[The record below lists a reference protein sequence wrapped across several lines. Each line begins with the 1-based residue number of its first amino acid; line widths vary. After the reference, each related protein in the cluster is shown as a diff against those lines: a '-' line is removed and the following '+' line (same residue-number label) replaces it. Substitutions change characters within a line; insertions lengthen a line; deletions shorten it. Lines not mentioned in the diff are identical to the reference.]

1 MANGGLWARKV
12 QLGRET
18 TAGTAAAASTI
29 WRGEAT
35 AIKDNREVT
44 MVNEQVGVRVNTLR
58 SYIPKLSA
66 ECSFANTPAT
76 YEQLPHILEAAIK
89 TATATQDGAGSGYIY
104 DYEVDNTANNTIK
117 TYTIQTGD
125 NEQARHMFYSF
136 VESFTISGERGGAVT
151 MEATWQGRDVANN
164 AFTTS
169 LTVPVVEELLAGS
182 GLFYIDAVSGSFGG
196 TAKTETLLKWS
207 LSVTTGWKGKY
218 TVGDGRRDF
227 VFHYFD
233 KDAFSVELTMTY
245 EHNTSS
251 VAEIAAFEAQTPRL
265 FRIAIPGSAL
275 TTTATYTT
283 KTVLIDVAG
292 KYTAFGELNAEDG
305 NSIVEAT
312 VKGGYDPTEA
322 HSLGILVVNQVSA
335 LP

>member
-18 TAGTAAAASTI
+18 TAGTAVPATTI

-35 AIKDNREVT
+35 AIADNRGVT
-44 MVNEQVGVRVNTLR
+44 MVNEQVGIRVNTLR
-58 SYIPKLSA
+58 SYIGRLSA

-89 TATATQDGAGSGYIY
+89 TLTPAQDGAGSGYVY
-104 DYEVDNTANNTIK
+104 NYEVDNTANNTIK

-125 NEQARHMFYSF
+125 NEQARRMFYSF
-136 VESFTISGERGGAVT
+136 VESFTLTGERGGAVT
-151 MEATWQGRDVANN
+151 MEATWQGRNVENN

-169 LTVPVVEELLAGS
+169 LSVPVVEEILAGS
-182 GLFYIDAVSGSFGG
+182 GLFYIDATSGDFGD
-196 TAKTETLLKWS
+196 TAKTETLLRWQ
-207 LSVTTGWKGKY
+207 LAVTTGWKGKY

-245 EHNTSS
+245 EHNTTS

-275 TTTATYTT
+275 TTTGTYTT
-283 KTVLIDVAG
+283 KTMLIDVAG
-292 KYTAFGELNAEDG
+292 KYTAFSELNADEG

-312 VKGGYDPTEA
+312 VKGGYDTTEA
-322 HSLGILVVNQVSA
+322 HSLGILIVNQLTA